1 MEIPGGPWQEIS
13 INIIRPLPQ
22 SKEKDAIVVI
32 VNQFTKIIWLK
43 TITTTVLSQEIAK
56 VYWDEIWKLYE
67 IPRKVLSNRR
77 PQFASKFIEELSRAL
92 ETKRI
97 LYTAYHLQTNGQ
109 MERMNQEIEVFL

>member
-1 MEIPGGPWQEIS
+1 M
-13 INIIRPLPQ
+13 
-22 SKEKDAIVVI
+22 
-32 VNQFTKIIWLK
+32 IWLK
-43 TITTTVLSQEIAK
+43 ITTTTVLSQEIAK